1 MKMSL
6 GMVRM
11 MGNQIRFLTDAEL
24 DTIPVLIEKE
34 KKRREESGEKHF

>member
-1 MKMSL
+1 MNMSL

-11 MGNQIRFLTDAEL
+11 MSNQIRFLTDAEL
-24 DTIPVLIEKE
+24 DSIPIMVEKE